1 MYRKQHQHACV
12 HPPHPAAYLLH
23 NPIPPPRSLC
33 KPPVVPPSVGP
44 YRAVQ
49 RCASFALHSGP
60 APPERQEGKGV
71 RRLQFERTRP
81 RRRMNIL
88 SASGETMQQ
97 KGVRQLRPGTTTV
110 LISCGRISKFQNDM
124 RQFFSGQ
131 RALLLSRPLPQ
142 MPLPLSQQLRMGLRD
157 KRFAQV
163 GRM

>member
-1 MYRKQHQHACV
+1 
-12 HPPHPAAYLLH
+12 
-23 NPIPPPRSLC
+23 
-33 KPPVVPPSVGP
+33 
-44 YRAVQ
+44 
-49 RCASFALHSGP
+49 
-60 APPERQEGKGV
+60 
-71 RRLQFERTRP
+71 
-81 RRRMNIL
+81 
-88 SASGETMQQ
+88 MQQ

-163 GRM
+163 FFFLKVMRKLEECDNWSWPSV